1 MEPSYLRFRCY
12 EPVIVG
18 GFMVTTLPDV
28 IDIKKDVGG
37 FRVTT
42 ICVVGG
48 FLMPITS
55 GKVVT
60 INPPT
65 ITGS

>member
-1 MEPSYLRFRCY
+1 MVPDVMEPSYLRFRCY

-28 IDIKKDVGG
+28 IGIKKDVGG
-37 FRVTT
+37 FRDTT

-48 FLMPITS
+48 FGVTTMPD
-55 GKVVT
+55 V
-60 INPPT
+60 
-65 ITGS
+65 